1 MGAAECSIN
10 QVRGKTIGGDGAA
23 ATGVSGVADGVGLE
37 GGEGGRVTSRSVRAW
52 RNRSSSSPVQGVR
65 LRAGKDSGFECLR

>member
-37 GGEGGRVTSRSVRAW
+37 GGEGGRVTSRSMRAW
-52 RNRSSSSPVQGVR
+52 ETVELVACKGVR